1 MGTVR
6 LGINKVTITTID
18 VLVMY
23 SLVLFLL
30 VKNNFIFHKGIIK
43 KSTIIFQSIIDT
55 HHFGGDVY
63 TVELQISILVV
74 WVVENS
80 TKRVI
85 NRMIWI
91 ITPCWPSGVFILFQ
105 KCNYKY
111 KEVLWRGIYL
121 ENNVLVF

>member
-1 MGTVR
+1 M
-6 LGINKVTITTID
+6 GINKVTITKID

-23 SLVLFLL
+23 SLVIFLL

-55 HHFGGDVY
+55 HHFGGDVH
-63 TVELQISILVV
+63 TVELQISILLV

-85 NRMIWI
+85 NRMI
-91 ITPCWPSGVFILFQ
+91 
-105 KCNYKY
+105 
-111 KEVLWRGIYL
+111 
-121 ENNVLVF
+121 